1 MRLTKYLGAFG
12 ATLLITVGCA
22 TVDITKT
29 AKGFRNP
36 TNPAEVMILKT
47 RPEESYEELGVLTVT
62 GFAPSETAKMHNAIR
77 AKSAP
82 LGADAVIITDE
93 GIYTDPWAGPVKYAS
108 GVAIAYKKHGS

>member
-1 MRLTKYLGAFG
+1 MRMTKPLQVLCAF
-12 ATLLITVGCA
+12 LLMVSGCA

-29 AKGFRNP
+29 AKGVRNP

-47 RPEESYEELGVLTVT
+47 RPDKPYEELGVLTVT
-62 GFAPSETAKMHNAIR
+62 GFSPSQTAKMHNAIR

-108 GVAIAYKKHGS
+108 GVAIAYTRPSE

>member
-1 MRLTKYLGAFG
+1 MKMTKHILAIGA
-12 ATLLITVGCA
+12 ALCISAGCA
-22 TVDITKT
+22 SVDITKT
-29 AKGFRNP
+29 AKGVHDP
-36 TNPAEVMILKT
+36 TNPAEVMIPKT

-82 LGADAVIITDE
+82 LGANAVIVTDE

-108 GVAIAYKKHGS
+108 GVAIAYKRL

>member
-1 MRLTKYLGAFG
+1 MTNHILAFG
-12 ATLLITVGCA
+12 AALCICVGCA
-22 TVDITKT
+22 SVDITKT
-29 AKGFRNP
+29 AKGFHDP

-82 LGADAVIITDE
+82 LGANAVIITDE

-108 GVAIAYKKHGS
+108 GVAIAYKRL